1 MDPAKRGNLPLAA
14 PQQAVRQILETT
26 GLIDVFSVY
35 PSVKQAV
42 SGAKLA
48 RPLPAPAR

>member
-1 MDPAKRGNLPLAA
+1 MECLVYRVPMRDPGDASG
-14 PQQAVRQILETT
+14 IT

-42 SGAKLA
+42 RAAELA
-48 RPLPAPAR
+48 RPLPAPAL